1 MSYFSYQNHERKD
14 STDSNYST
22 ENDSIY
28 DVPNDLTLGRSTSM
42 SNLSF
47 QSKRQQKL
55 KQTKEYLVLHG
66 FDNTII
72 NKLNIH

>member
-28 DVPNDLTLGRSTSM
+28 DAPVNDLTFVRSTSM

-47 QSKRQQKL
+47 QSKNQSI
-55 KQTKEYLVLHG
+55 T
-66 FDNTII
+66 NTR
-72 NKLNIH
+72 K